1 MNKINHINV
10 LDGVIQ
16 VKLLLLRLSIKNVLK
31 KMTTA
36 NFIHIKQ

>member
-16 VKLLLLRLSIKNVLK
+16 VNLLPLKLNIKNVLK

-36 NFIHIKQ
+36 NFI